1 MRALRW
7 RAARPGTLLA
17 SLTCDMIS
25 ERDPGQQAK
34 DRKRRAHRAYV
45 AFGPP
50 ARRGEPFAVETP
62 MSDTPEVLAGRS
74 SDEGEGLSL
83 GHVSW
88 LRQCIACA
96 PLGVVPA
103 WFARDLLARGLVAPD
118 NGGWRVTAAGRHLLR
133 QVLIRR
139 IGVHARREP

>member
-1 MRALRW
+1 
-7 RAARPGTLLA
+7 
-17 SLTCDMIS
+17 
-25 ERDPGQQAK
+25 
-34 DRKRRAHRAYV
+34 
-45 AFGPP
+45 
-50 ARRGEPFAVETP
+50 
-62 MSDTPEVLAGRS
+62 MSDMPEVLAGGS

-83 GHVSW
+83 GHVFW

-103 WFARDLLARGLVAPD
+103 WFARDLVARGLAAPD
-118 NGGWRVTAAGRHLLR
+118 SGGWRVTAAGRHLLR